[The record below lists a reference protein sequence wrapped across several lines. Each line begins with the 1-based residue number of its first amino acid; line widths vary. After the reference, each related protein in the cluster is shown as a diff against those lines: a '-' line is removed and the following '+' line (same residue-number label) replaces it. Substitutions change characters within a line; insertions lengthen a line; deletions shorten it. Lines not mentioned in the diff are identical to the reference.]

1 MKLKQNLE
9 ISTDDFY
16 YDLFEGGYL
25 NPEEML
31 ISKDD
36 VFAVV
41 NARKI
46 IENFKKSCEQQ
57 IEDFYR

>member
-1 MKLKQNLE
+1 MKLKENLE

-16 YDLFEGGYL
+16 YDLFEGGYI

-31 ISKDD
+31 IDNDD
-36 VFAVV
+36 IIAVE
-41 NARKI
+41 NAI
-46 IENFKKSCEQQ
+46 NVIENFKKSCEQQ

>member
-46 IENFKKSCEQQ
+46 IENFKKSCEEQ